1 MLEINDE
8 ETREL
13 NNEQLR
19 RIMRNR
25 LQTND
30 IKMKILSRVVSDVD
44 YQVQAEKQLNING
57 MNINSISI
65 YTYLSSLLIKSVET

>member
-1 MLEINDE
+1 VLEINDE

-25 LQTND
+25 LQMND

-57 MNINSISI
+57 MNSISTYI
-65 YTYLSSLLIKSVET
+65 YILLILFFN

>member
-1 MLEINDE
+1 MEINDE

-25 LQTND
+25 LQMND

-57 MNINSISI
+57 MNI
-65 YTYLSSLLIKSVET
+65 

>member
-25 LQTND
+25 LQMND

-57 MNINSISI
+57 MNINSIYI
-65 YTYLSSLLIKSVET
+65 LILSFN

>member
-25 LQTND
+25 LQMND
-30 IKMKILSRVVSDVD
+30 IKMKILGRVVSDVD

-57 MNINSISI
+57 MN
-65 YTYLSSLLIKSVET
+65 YFYVYYLSSLLIKSVET